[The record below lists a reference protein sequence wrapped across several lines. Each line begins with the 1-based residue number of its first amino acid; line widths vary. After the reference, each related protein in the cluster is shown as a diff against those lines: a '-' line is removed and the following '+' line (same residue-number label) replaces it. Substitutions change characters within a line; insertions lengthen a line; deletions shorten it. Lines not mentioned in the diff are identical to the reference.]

1 MLVNRAAVWTAL
13 GSVELNQTASFA
25 GSTPAASNR
34 SISANPDGSSGQV
47 EAGDVGSTAGRPC
60 RTRCSRMA
68 ATLGGALR
76 RAHRRTSGD
85 TGGTVPAP
93 VGTRLQRVDA
103 ADGRDVDIT
112 SPANPRV
119 KWLQSLRRRRVRDEE
134 RVTVVE
140 GYAELALALEAGV
153 RPRLLVTCPEIVD
166 EAERPLADRARAAGA
181 EVVTLEQVGVRQGVV
196 PGVAGRLAGRRTGSH
211 ADPDRP
217 RRGARAPLRRASRLS
232 CWSARRSRSRATSVP
247 CCARPRRPGVDAV
260 IAASPVADWGNPNVV
275 RASKGTVFAVPIAAA
290 AADEVIGW
298 LRGHGLH
305 IVVATPDAEREVPD
319 VDLTGPTAVVV
330 GAEHDGV
337 TAGWFDPGV
346 VGPDVTAARLPMVG
360 RVNSL
365 NVATSAALVLYE
377 ITRQRR

>member
-1 MLVNRAAVWTAL
+1 
-13 GSVELNQTASFA
+13 
-25 GSTPAASNR
+25 
-34 SISANPDGSSGQV
+34 
-47 EAGDVGSTAGRPC
+47 
-60 RTRCSRMA
+60 MA
-68 ATLGGALR
+68 ATLGGASR
-76 RAHRRTSGD
+76 RAHRQ
-85 TGGTVPAP
+85 TGGIVPAP

-103 ADGRDVDIT
+103 ADGREVDIT

-140 GYAELALALEAGV
+140 GYAELALALEAGA
-153 RPRLLVTCPEIVD
+153 RPRLLVTCPELVD
-166 EAERPLADRARAAGA
+166 EAERPLADQARAAGSD
-181 EVVTLEQVGVRQGVV
+181 VVTLSRSAFAKASYRESPDGWLAVV
-196 PGVAGRLAGRRTGSH
+196 PDPTWTLTDLDEVLGRRSGGKPPVVLVCE
-211 ADPDRP
+211 AVEKPGNL
-217 RRGARAPLRRASRLS
+217 GAMLRTAE
-232 CWSARRSRSRATSVP
+232 AT
-247 CCARPRRPGVDAV
+247 GVDAV

-298 LRGHGLH
+298 LRSHRLH
-305 IVVATPDAEREVPD
+305 IVVATPDAAREVPD

-337 TAGWFDPGV
+337 TASWFDPGV
-346 VGPDVTAARLPMVG
+346 VGTGVTAARLPMVG

>member
-1 MLVNRAAVWTAL
+1 M
-13 GSVELNQTASFA
+13 
-25 GSTPAASNR
+25 
-34 SISANPDGSSGQV
+34 
-47 EAGDVGSTAGRPC
+47 
-60 RTRCSRMA
+60 
-68 ATLGGALR
+68 
-76 RAHRRTSGD
+76 
-85 TGGTVPAP
+85 
-93 VGTRLQRVDA
+93 DA

-140 GYAELALALEAGV
+140 GYAELGLALEAGV

-166 EAERPLADRARAAGA
+166 EAERPLADLARVAGA
-181 EVVTLEQVGVRQGVV
+181 EVVTLSRSAFAKASYRESPDGWLAVV
-196 PGVAGRLAGRRTGSH
+196 PDPTRTLTDLDEVLGRRSDAKPPVVLVCEAVEKPGNL
-211 ADPDRP
+211 
-217 RRGARAPLRRASRLS
+217 GAMLRTAE
-232 CWSARRSRSRATSVP
+232 AT
-247 CCARPRRPGVDAV
+247 GVDAV

-305 IVVATPDAEREVPD
+305 IVVATPDAQREVPD

-337 TAGWFDPGV
+337 TAGWFDQAV